1 MKTLTILTATL
12 IGGIALPTLA
22 FATTTTM
29 LGCEVKPVAGSNYVV
44 KADPTCNFEI
54 ITGRGNEIDRE
65 KLADLLENGFQ
76 PEN

>member
-1 MKTLTILTATL
+1 MKTLTILTAAL

-44 KADPTCNFEI
+44 KADPTCNFAITQTNSGPGGLAEAQAI
-54 ITGRGNEIDRE
+54 IDAITGN
-65 KLADLLENGFQ
+65 
-76 PEN
+76 